1 MRQNRKAPEEA
12 QREQKRFQGA
22 AVQIAAIM
30 RFVDE
35 LIAEG
40 ITDEHDLANRALDW
54 YIEAGEDWA
63 ATRVVQHRSGRQ
75 ELPHFAQLPEYLV
88 RAIAAAMLMR
98 HRHPEVD

>member
-12 QREQKRFQGA
+12 WREQKRFQGA

-40 ITDEHDLANRALDW
+40 ITDEHDLAS
-54 YIEAGEDWA
+54 
-63 ATRVVQHRSGRQ
+63 T
-75 ELPHFAQLPEYLV
+75 
-88 RAIAAAMLMR
+88 
-98 HRHPEVD
+98 